1 MPTFL
6 AYNHKEMSFLADLD
20 PLLQTF
26 WYIALLTSLLFL
38 IQTVLTFMGTDA
50 TDGLQADF
58 EGDLGESGGPFQLFS
73 FRNLI
78 HFLLGFS
85 WAGITLYSS
94 ISHAGLL
101 IFFSLIVGL
110 LFVYLFLFII
120 RQLQKLSEDNSFQL
134 AEAIDKTAEV
144 YLSIPGEGKGK
155 GKVMLSVR
163 GSFKELEAIT
173 HKEALQTGTVVRVT
187 GIQDNILIVE
197 SI

>member
-1 MPTFL
+1 M
-6 AYNHKEMSFLADLD
+6 NFLADLD

-26 WYIALLTSLLFL
+26 WYIALPTSLVFVL
-38 IQTVLTFMGTDA
+38 QTIMTFVGSDA
-50 TDGLQADF
+50 SDGLQADF
-58 EGDLGESGGPFQLFS
+58 EGDLGDSSGPFQLFS
-73 FRNLI
+73 FRNLV

-85 WAGITLYSS
+85 WTGISFYSS
-94 ISHAGLL
+94 ISHTGLL
-101 IFFSLIVGL
+101 IFLALLVGL

-120 RQLQKLSEDNSFQL
+120 RQLQKLSEDNSFKL
-134 AEAIDKTAEV
+134 TEALDKTAEV

-173 HKEALQTGTVVRVT
+173 KQETLQTGAVVKVT